1 MLLTPVFLIKLFL
14 TPVLMLGVS
23 IAAKKWGTFWGGL
36 LSGLPL
42 TSGVI
47 LTFLA
52 VEQGAGFTQTA
63 ILGAIP
69 GLAAVMAAYWVYASL
84 SKRHALGLTGTA
96 ALFTF
101 GLLSWALSHLH
112 SVKLSVA
119 MLLLLIV
126 LLIRKTGR
134 EYTPQNLIIQQ
145 NPWDVPLRMGASTAL
160 LLLITTAAPHLGS
173 SLSGVLSTIPVIA
186 WPLMLFTH
194 VQYGRNEM
202 LAVVRGNAIGALG
215 VVSFYV
221 VMYHSLPVL
230 PLLWVVV
237 LAALASVVL
246 PLLLSKTLPRKSA

>member
-1 MLLTPVFLIKLFL
+1 MLLTPVFLIKLLL
-14 TPVLMLGVS
+14 TPILMLGVS

-84 SKRHALGLTGTA
+84 SQRHTLGLTGTA
-96 ALFTF
+96 ALLTF

-112 SVKLSVA
+112 SVGLSVA
-119 MLLLLIV
+119 VLLLLIF

-215 VVSFYV
+215 VLSFYA

>member
-1 MLLTPVFLIKLFL
+1 MFASNTFLIKLIL

-52 VEQGAGFTQTA
+52 VEQGASFTQTA

-69 GLAAVMAAYWVYASL
+69 GLAAVMSAYKVYATL
-84 SKRHALGLTGTA
+84 SKRWPIWHTASA
-96 ALFTF
+96 ALLAFV
-101 GLLSWALSHLH
+101 LVSLALTRFNSL
-112 SVKLSVA
+112 VLDV
-119 MLLLLIV
+119 LLLLALIV
-126 LLIRKTGR
+126 LLVWQTGR
-134 EYTPQNLIIQQ
+134 EHSPQAIVLKQ

-173 SLSGVLSTIPVIA
+173 TLSGVLSTIPVIA

-215 VVSFYV
+215 VASFYA

-230 PLLWVVV
+230 SLLWVVV
-237 LAALASVVL
+237 LAALASVIL